1 MHHRPPTATRSDT
14 LSPTPTLFR
23 SPILTL
29 NPPAP
34 PPGGLIQQQRARHAK
49 DSRPAREPRLAAAA
63 GSGAR
68 PDRRAL
74 GRMVPGR
81 ARLRSLDAAAGGHIL
96 QPHERLVAHPRP
108 PFLAGRSE
116 EHTSELQSL
125 MRISYAVFCLKKK

>member
-23 SPILTL
+23 SPILTV
-29 NPPAP
+29 NSPAP

-74 GRMVPGR
+74 GRMV
-81 ARLRSLDAAAGGHIL
+81 
-96 QPHERLVAHPRP
+96 
-108 PFLAGRSE
+108 RSE

-125 MRISYAVFCLKKK
+125 MRTSYAGFCWKKNTNTKEHTSEITTQYEIPSTNN